1 MILKRIS
8 LCLLAI
14 QLIAPSF
21 AQDTTQQII
30 KGRMNSAAQMKKPYV
45 ILISID
51 GMRTDFT
58 ELHNASFLQ
67 KASKEGVR
75 AKFMTPSFPS
85 LTFPNHYAIA
95 TGQYPS
101 HNGLVDNTY
110 FDKATGAQYS
120 MSNKKLVADPR
131 YYGGTPIWVLAE
143 KQQMV
148 SASYFWV
155 GSEAPVE
162 GINPTYYY
170 NYNEKTNIGTRIQA
184 VKDWL
189 SLPEE
194 KRPHLI
200 TFYFPEVDHDAHSYG
215 TKDAKVTKAVQ
226 FVDSAINAI
235 QESLKELKLPIN
247 YIVVS
252 DHGMTDVDN
261 VNTMG
266 LPKQIDTAAFRV
278 PWGDALLH
286 LYAKDSTKISSTVE
300 ALKKDTSFNT
310 YTLNETP
317 AYWHYTKK
325 DDRFDRLGDIII
337 TPKLPKVFNL
347 GTRKTTPGKHGFD
360 NHHTDMRATFI
371 AWGPAFKKG
380 ITIEGFENVNVYPL
394 VAKILGLQVDE
405 TKIDGRFKVLA
416 PILKNK

>member
-1 MILKRIS
+1 MLKRFNLFTI
-8 LCLLAI
+8 AI
-14 QLIAPSF
+14 MMIATSF

-30 KGRMNSAAQMKKPYV
+30 AGRKNSTAQMKKPYV
-45 ILISID
+45 IMISID

-58 ELHNASFLQ
+58 EMHHASFLQ

-75 AKFMTPSFPS
+75 AKYMIPSYPS

-95 TGQYPS
+95 TGQYPA

-110 FDKATGAQYS
+110 FDKATGVQYS
-120 MSNKKLVADPR
+120 MSNVKLVTNPK

-143 KQQMV
+143 KQEMI

-162 GINPTYYY
+162 GTHPTYYY
-170 NYNEKTNIGTRIQA
+170 NYNEKTNIATRIQA

-200 TFYFPEVDHDAHSYG
+200 TFYFPEVDHDAHTYG
-215 TKDAKVTKAVQ
+215 TKDNRVTKAVQ

-235 QESLKELKLPIN
+235 QESLASLHLPIN

-286 LYAKDSTKISSTVE
+286 LYAKDSSKINSTAE

-310 YTLNETP
+310 YRLNETP
-317 AYWHYTKK
+317 AYWHYAKK

-360 NHHTDMRATFI
+360 NHHPDMRATFI

-394 VAKILGLQVDE
+394 VAHILGLQLDE
-405 TKIDGRFKVLA
+405 TKIDGRLKVLA
-416 PILKNK
+416 PVLKNK

>member
-1 MILKRIS
+1 MLKRFN
-8 LCLLAI
+8 LFM
-14 QLIAPSF
+14 IATMMFATSF

-30 KGRMNSAAQMKKPYV
+30 AGRKNSSVQMKKPYV
-45 ILISID
+45 IMISID

-58 ELHNASFLQ
+58 EMHNASFLQ

-75 AKFMTPSFPS
+75 AKFMIPSFPS

-95 TGQYPS
+95 TGQYPA

-110 FDKATGAQYS
+110 FDKATGVQYS
-120 MSNKKLVADPR
+120 MSNVKLVTNPK

-143 KQQMV
+143 KQEMI

-162 GINPTYYY
+162 GTHPTYYY
-170 NYNEKTNIGTRIQA
+170 NYNEKTNIATRIQA

-200 TFYFPEVDHDAHSYG
+200 TLYFPEVDHDAHTYG
-215 TKDAKVTKAVQ
+215 TKDNKVTKAVQ

-235 QESLKELKLPIN
+235 QERLASLHLPIN

-266 LPKQIDTAAFRV
+266 LPKQIDTASFRV

-286 LYAKDSTKISSTVE
+286 LYAKDSSKINSTVE

-317 AYWHYTKK
+317 AYWHYAKK

-360 NHHTDMRATFI
+360 NHHPDMRATFI

-380 ITIEGFENVNVYPL
+380 LIIDGFENVNVYPL
-394 VAKILGLQVDE
+394 VAHILGLQLDE
-405 TKIDGRFKVLA
+405 TKIDGRLKVLA
-416 PILKNK
+416 PVLKNK

>member
-1 MILKRIS
+1 MLKKFNLFMI
-8 LCLLAI
+8 ATMMF
-14 QLIAPSF
+14 ATSF

-30 KGRMNSAAQMKKPYV
+30 SGRKNSAEQMKKPYV
-45 ILISID
+45 IMISID

-58 ELHNASFLQ
+58 EMHNASFLQ

-75 AKFMTPSFPS
+75 AKYMIPSFPS

-95 TGQYPS
+95 TGQYPA

-110 FDKATGAQYS
+110 FDKATGVQYS
-120 MSNKKLVADPR
+120 MSNVKLVTNPK

-143 KQQMV
+143 KQEMI

-162 GINPTYYY
+162 GTHPTYYY
-170 NYNEKTNIGTRIQA
+170 NYNEKTNIATRIQA
-184 VKDWL
+184 IEDWL

-200 TFYFPEVDHDAHSYG
+200 TLYFPEVDHDAHTYG
-215 TKDAKVTKAVQ
+215 TKDNKVTKAVQ

-235 QESLKELKLPIN
+235 QERLASLHLPIN

-266 LPKQIDTAAFRV
+266 LPKQIDTASFRV

-286 LYAKDSTKISSTVE
+286 LYAKDSSKINSTVE
-300 ALKKDTSFNT
+300 ALKKDTLFNT

-317 AYWHYTKK
+317 AYWHYAKK

-360 NHHTDMRATFI
+360 NHHPDMRATFI

-394 VAKILGLQVDE
+394 VAHILGLQLDE

>member
-1 MILKRIS
+1 MI
-8 LCLLAI
+8 ATMMF
-14 QLIAPSF
+14 ATSF

-30 KGRMNSAAQMKKPYV
+30 AGRKNSAAQMKKPYV
-45 ILISID
+45 IMISID

-58 ELHNASFLQ
+58 EMHNASFLQ

-75 AKFMTPSFPS
+75 AKFMIPSFPS

-95 TGQYPS
+95 TGQYPA

-110 FDKATGAQYS
+110 FDKATGVQYS
-120 MSNKKLVADPR
+120 MSNVKLVTNPK

-143 KQQMV
+143 RQEMI

-162 GINPTYYY
+162 GTHPTYYY
-170 NYNEKTNIGTRIQA
+170 NYNEKTNIATRIQA
-184 VKDWL
+184 IKDWL

-200 TFYFPEVDHDAHSYG
+200 TLYFPEVDHDAHTYG
-215 TKDAKVTKAVQ
+215 TKDNKVTKAVQ

-235 QESLKELKLPIN
+235 QEHLAKLHLPIN

-266 LPKQIDTAAFRV
+266 LPKQIDTAYFRV

-286 LYAKDSTKISSTVE
+286 LYAKDSSKINSTVE

-317 AYWHYTKK
+317 EYWHYAKK

-360 NHHTDMRATFI
+360 NHHPDMRATFI

-394 VAKILGLQVDE
+394 VAHILGLQLDE
-405 TKIDGRFKVLA
+405 RKIDGRLKVLV
-416 PILKNK
+416 PVLKNK

>member
-1 MILKRIS
+1 MLKRFN
-8 LCLLAI
+8 LCMAAMMM
-14 QLIAPSF
+14 IASSF

-30 KGRMNSAAQMKKPYV
+30 AGRKNSATQMKKPYV
-45 ILISID
+45 IMISID
-51 GMRTDFT
+51 GMRTDFA
-58 ELHNASFLQ
+58 ELHHASFLQ
-67 KASKEGVR
+67 KVSKEGVR
-75 AKFMTPSFPS
+75 AKYMIPSFPS

-95 TGQYPS
+95 TGQYPA

-110 FDKATGAQYS
+110 FDKATGVQYS
-120 MSNKKLVADPR
+120 MSNVKLVTNPK

-143 KQQMV
+143 KQQMI

-162 GINPTYYY
+162 GTHPTYYY
-170 NYNEKTNIGTRIQA
+170 NYNEKTNIATRIKA

-200 TFYFPEVDHDAHSYG
+200 TFYFPEVDHDAHTYG
-215 TKDAKVTKAVQ
+215 TKDNKVTKAVQ

-235 QESLKELKLPIN
+235 QENLKDLNLPIN

-266 LPKQIDTAAFRV
+266 LPKQIDTASFRV

-286 LYAKDSTKISSTVE
+286 LYAKDSSKINTTVE

-317 AYWHYTKK
+317 AHWHYAKK

-337 TPKLPKVFNL
+337 TPNLPKVFNL

-360 NHHTDMRATFI
+360 NHHPDMRATFI

-380 ITIEGFENVNVYPL
+380 LVIDGFENINVYPL
-394 VAKILGLQVDE
+394 IANILGLQLDE
-405 TKIDGRFKVLA
+405 KKIDGSFKVLA
-416 PILKNK
+416 PILKK

>member
-110 FDKATGAQYS
+110 FDKASGAQYS

-170 NYNEKTNIGTRIQA
+170 NYNEKTNIATRIQA

-266 LPKQIDTAAFRV
+266 LPKQIDTAYFLV

-286 LYAKDSTKISSTVE
+286 LYAKDSTKINATAE

-325 DDRFDRLGDIII
+325 DDRFDRLGDIIV

-347 GTRKTTPGKHGFD
+347 GNRKTTPGKHGFD
-360 NHHTDMRATFI
+360 NHHPDMRATFI

-380 ITIEGFENVNVYPL
+380 VVIDGFENVNVYPL
-394 VAKILGLQVDE
+394 VAKILGLQLDE
-405 TKIDGRFKVLA
+405 KKIDGRLKVLA
-416 PILKNK
+416 PILQY

>member
-1 MILKRIS
+1 MLKRFNLFTI
-8 LCLLAI
+8 AI
-14 QLIAPSF
+14 MMIATSF

-30 KGRMNSAAQMKKPYV
+30 AGRKNSTAQMKKPYV

-58 ELHNASFLQ
+58 EMHHASFLQ

-75 AKFMTPSFPS
+75 AKYMIPSFPS

-95 TGQYPS
+95 TGQYPA

-110 FDKATGAQYS
+110 FDKATGVQYS
-120 MSNKKLVADPR
+120 MSNVKLVTNPK

-143 KQQMV
+143 KQEMI

-162 GINPTYYY
+162 GTHPTYYY
-170 NYNEKTNIGTRIQA
+170 NYNEKTNIATRIQA

-200 TFYFPEVDHDAHSYG
+200 TLYFPEVDHDAHTYG
-215 TKDAKVTKAVQ
+215 TKDNRVTKAVQ

-235 QESLKELKLPIN
+235 QESLASLHLPIN

-261 VNTMG
+261 INTMG

-286 LYAKDSTKISSTVE
+286 LYAKDSSKINSTAE

-310 YTLNETP
+310 YKLNETP
-317 AYWHYTKK
+317 AYWHYAKK

-360 NHHTDMRATFI
+360 NHQPDMRATFI

-394 VAKILGLQVDE
+394 VAKILGLQLDE
-405 TKIDGRFKVLA
+405 TKIDGRLKVLA
-416 PILKNK
+416 PVLKNK

>member
-1 MILKRIS
+1 MLKRFN
-8 LCLLAI
+8 LLV
-14 QLIAPSF
+14 IAMMMIASSF

-30 KGRMNSAAQMKKPYV
+30 SGRKNSAEQMKKPYV
-45 ILISID
+45 IMISID

-58 ELHNASFLQ
+58 ELHQASFLQ

-75 AKFMTPSFPS
+75 AKYMIPSFPS

-110 FDKATGAQYS
+110 FDKASGMQYS
-120 MSNKKLVADPR
+120 MSNKKLVADPK

-143 KQQMV
+143 KQQMM

-155 GSEAPVE
+155 GSEAPIE
-162 GINPTYYY
+162 GYLPSYYY
-170 NYNEKTNIGTRIQA
+170 NYNEKTNIATRIQA
-184 VKDWL
+184 VEDWL
-189 SLPEE
+189 TLPEE

-200 TFYFPEVDHDAHSYG
+200 TLYFPEVDHDAHSFG
-215 TKDAKVTKAVQ
+215 TKDNRVTKAVQ

-235 QESLKELKLPIN
+235 QENLKSLNLPIN

-266 LPKQIDTAAFRV
+266 LPRQIDTAAFRV

-317 AYWHYTKK
+317 AYWHYAKK

-360 NHHTDMRATFI
+360 NHHPDMRATFI

-394 VAKILGLQVDE
+394 VAKILGLPLDE
-405 TKIDGRFKVLA
+405 TKIDGSIKVLA
-416 PILKNK
+416 PVLKNK

>member
-1 MILKRIS
+1 MLKRFN
-8 LCLLAI
+8 LCMAAI
-14 QLIAPSF
+14 MMIASSF

-30 KGRMNSAAQMKKPYV
+30 AGRKNSATQMKKPYV
-45 ILISID
+45 IMISID
-51 GMRTDFT
+51 GMRTDFA
-58 ELHNASFLQ
+58 ELHHASFLQ
-67 KASKEGVR
+67 KVSKEGVR
-75 AKFMTPSFPS
+75 AKYMIPSFPS

-95 TGQYPS
+95 TGQYPA

-110 FDKATGAQYS
+110 FDKATGVQYS
-120 MSNKKLVADPR
+120 MSNVKLVTNPK

-143 KQQMV
+143 KQQMI

-162 GINPTYYY
+162 GTYPTYYY
-170 NYNEKTNIGTRIQA
+170 NYNEKTNIATRIQA

-200 TFYFPEVDHDAHSYG
+200 SFYFPEVDHDAHTYG
-215 TKDAKVTKAVQ
+215 TKDNKVTKAVQ

-235 QESLKELKLPIN
+235 QENLKDLNLPIN

-266 LPKQIDTAAFRV
+266 LPKQIDTASFRV

-286 LYAKDSTKISSTVE
+286 LYAKDSSKINATVE

-317 AYWHYTKK
+317 AYWHYAKK

-337 TPKLPKVFNL
+337 TPNLPKVFNL

-360 NHHTDMRATFI
+360 NHHPDMRATFI

-380 ITIEGFENVNVYPL
+380 LVIDGFENINVYPL
-394 VAKILGLQVDE
+394 IANILGLQLDE
-405 TKIDGRFKVLA
+405 KKIDGSFKVLA
-416 PILKNK
+416 PILKK

>member
-1 MILKRIS
+1 MLKRFNLFTI
-8 LCLLAI
+8 AI
-14 QLIAPSF
+14 MMIATSF

-30 KGRMNSAAQMKKPYV
+30 AGRKNSTAQMKKPYV

-58 ELHNASFLQ
+58 EMHHASFLQ

-75 AKFMTPSFPS
+75 AKYMIPSYPS

-95 TGQYPS
+95 TGQYPA

-110 FDKATGAQYS
+110 FDKATGVQYS
-120 MSNKKLVADPR
+120 MSNVKLVTNPK

-143 KQQMV
+143 KQEMI

-162 GINPTYYY
+162 GTHPTYYY
-170 NYNEKTNIGTRIQA
+170 NYNEKTNIATRIQA

-200 TFYFPEVDHDAHSYG
+200 TFYFPEVDHDAHTYG
-215 TKDAKVTKAVQ
+215 TKDNRVTKAVQ

-235 QESLKELKLPIN
+235 QESLASLHLPIN

-286 LYAKDSTKISSTVE
+286 LYAKDSSKINSTAE

-317 AYWHYTKK
+317 AYWHYAKK

-360 NHHTDMRATFI
+360 NHHPDMRATFI

-394 VAKILGLQVDE
+394 VAKILGLQLDE
-405 TKIDGRFKVLA
+405 TKIDGRLKVLA
-416 PILKNK
+416 PVLKNK

>member
-1 MILKRIS
+1 MLKRFN
-8 LCLLAI
+8 LCMAAMMM
-14 QLIAPSF
+14 IASIF

-30 KGRMNSAAQMKKPYV
+30 AGRKNSATQMKKPYV
-45 ILISID
+45 IMISID
-51 GMRTDFT
+51 GMRTDFA
-58 ELHNASFLQ
+58 ELHHASFLQ
-67 KASKEGVR
+67 KVSKEGVR
-75 AKFMTPSFPS
+75 AKYMIPSFPS

-95 TGQYPS
+95 TGQYPA

-110 FDKATGAQYS
+110 FDKATGVQYS
-120 MSNKKLVADPR
+120 MSNVKLVTNPK

-143 KQQMV
+143 KQQMI

-162 GINPTYYY
+162 GTHPTYYY
-170 NYNEKTNIGTRIQA
+170 NYNEKTNIAIRIKA

-200 TFYFPEVDHDAHSYG
+200 TFYFPEVDHDAHTYG
-215 TKDAKVTKAVQ
+215 TKDNKVTKAVQ

-235 QESLKELKLPIN
+235 QENLKDLNLPIN

-266 LPKQIDTAAFRV
+266 LPKQIDTASFRV

-286 LYAKDSTKISSTVE
+286 LYAKDSSKINATVE

-310 YTLNETP
+310 YTLDETP
-317 AYWHYTKK
+317 AYWHYAKK

-337 TPKLPKVFNL
+337 TPNLPKVFNL

-360 NHHTDMRATFI
+360 NHHPDMRATFI

-380 ITIEGFENVNVYPL
+380 LVIDGFENINVYPL
-394 VAKILGLQVDE
+394 IANILGLQLDE
-405 TKIDGRFKVLA
+405 KKIDGSFNVLA
-416 PILKNK
+416 PILKK

>member
-1 MILKRIS
+1 
-8 LCLLAI
+8 
-14 QLIAPSF
+14 
-21 AQDTTQQII
+21 
-30 KGRMNSAAQMKKPYV
+30 
-45 ILISID
+45 
-51 GMRTDFT
+51 
-58 ELHNASFLQ
+58 
-67 KASKEGVR
+67 
-75 AKFMTPSFPS
+75 
-85 LTFPNHYAIA
+85 
-95 TGQYPS
+95 
-101 HNGLVDNTY
+101 
-110 FDKATGAQYS
+110 
-120 MSNKKLVADPR
+120 
-131 YYGGTPIWVLAE
+131 
-143 KQQMV
+143 MV

-162 GINPTYYY
+162 GINPTYFY
-170 NYNEKTNIGTRIQA
+170 NYNEKTNIATRIQA

-235 QESLKELKLPIN
+235 QESLKDLKLPIN

-261 VNTMG
+261 VNTLG
-266 LPKQIDTAAFRV
+266 LPKQIDTAYFKV

-286 LYAKDSTKISSTVE
+286 LYAKDSTKINATAE

-317 AYWHYTKK
+317 AYWHYAKK

-347 GTRKTTPGKHGFD
+347 GNKKTTPGKHGFD
-360 NHHTDMRATFI
+360 NHHPDMRATFI

-380 ITIEGFENVNVYPL
+380 LVIDGFENVNVYPL
-394 VAKILGLQVDE
+394 VAKILGLQLDE
-405 TKIDGRFKVLA
+405 TKIDGRLKVLA
-416 PILKNK
+416 PILKDK

>member
-1 MILKRIS
+1 MLKRFN
-8 LCLLAI
+8 LLV
-14 QLIAPSF
+14 IAMMMIASSF

-30 KGRMNSAAQMKKPYV
+30 SGRKNSAEQMKKPYV
-45 ILISID
+45 IMISID

-58 ELHNASFLQ
+58 ELHQASFLQ

-75 AKFMTPSFPS
+75 AKYMIPSFPS

-110 FDKATGAQYS
+110 FDKATGVQYS
-120 MSNKKLVADPR
+120 MSNVKLVTNPK

-155 GSEAPVE
+155 GSEAPIE
-162 GINPTYYY
+162 GYLPSYYY
-170 NYNEKTNIGTRIQA
+170 NYNEKTNIATRIQA
-184 VKDWL
+184 IKDWL
-189 SLPEE
+189 TLPEE

-200 TFYFPEVDHDAHSYG
+200 TVYFPEVDHDAHSFG
-215 TKDAKVTKAVQ
+215 TKDNRVTKAVQ

-235 QESLKELKLPIN
+235 QESLASLHLPIN

-261 VNTMG
+261 LNTMG

-286 LYAKDSTKISSTVE
+286 LYAKDSTKINSTVE

-317 AYWHYTKK
+317 AYWHYAKK

-360 NHHTDMRATFI
+360 NHHPDMRATFI
-371 AWGPAFKKG
+371 AWGPAFKNG

-394 VAKILGLQVDE
+394 VAHILGLQLDE
-405 TKIDGRFKVLA
+405 TKIDGRLKVLA

>member
-1 MILKRIS
+1 MLKRFNLFI
-8 LCLLAI
+8 
-14 QLIAPSF
+14 IAMMMIATSF

-30 KGRMNSAAQMKKPYV
+30 AGRKNSTAQMKKPYV
-45 ILISID
+45 IMISID

-58 ELHNASFLQ
+58 EMHNASFLQ

-75 AKFMTPSFPS
+75 AKYMIPSFPS

-95 TGQYPS
+95 TGQYPA

-110 FDKATGAQYS
+110 FDKATGVQYS
-120 MSNKKLVADPR
+120 MSNVKLVTNPK

-143 KQQMV
+143 KQEMI

-155 GSEAPVE
+155 GSETPVE
-162 GINPTYYY
+162 GTHPTYYY
-170 NYNEKTNIGTRIQA
+170 NYNEKTNIATRIQA
-184 VKDWL
+184 IKDWL

-200 TFYFPEVDHDAHSYG
+200 TLYFPEVDHEAHTYG
-215 TKDAKVTKAVQ
+215 TKDNKVTKAVQ

-235 QESLKELKLPIN
+235 QESLASLHLPIN

-266 LPKQIDTAAFRV
+266 LPKQIDTASFRV

-286 LYAKDSTKISSTVE
+286 LYAKDSSKINSTVE

-310 YTLNETP
+310 YSLNETP
-317 AYWHYTKK
+317 AYWHYAKK

-360 NHHTDMRATFI
+360 NHHPDMRATFI
-371 AWGPAFKKG
+371 AWGPAFRKG
-380 ITIEGFENVNVYPL
+380 LVIDGFENVNVYPL
-394 VAKILGLQVDE
+394 IAKILGLQLDE
-405 TKIDGRFKVLA
+405 TKIDGSLKVLA
-416 PILKNK
+416 PILKK

>member
-1 MILKRIS
+1 MLKKFNLFMI
-8 LCLLAI
+8 ATMMF
-14 QLIAPSF
+14 ATSF

-30 KGRMNSAAQMKKPYV
+30 SGRKNSAEQMKKPYV
-45 ILISID
+45 IMISID

-58 ELHNASFLQ
+58 EMHNASFLQ

-75 AKFMTPSFPS
+75 AKFMIPSFPS

-95 TGQYPS
+95 TGQYPA

-110 FDKATGAQYS
+110 FDKETGVQYS
-120 MSNKKLVADPR
+120 MSNVKLVTNPK

-143 KQQMV
+143 KQEMI

-162 GINPTYYY
+162 GTHPTYYY
-170 NYNEKTNIGTRIQA
+170 NYNEKTNIATRIQA
-184 VKDWL
+184 IKDWL

-200 TFYFPEVDHDAHSYG
+200 TLYFPEVDHDAHTYG
-215 TKDAKVTKAVQ
+215 TKDNKVTKAVQ
-226 FVDSAINAI
+226 FVDSAINGI
-235 QESLKELKLPIN
+235 QEGLASLHLPIN

-266 LPKQIDTAAFRV
+266 LPKQIDTASFRV

-286 LYAKDSTKISSTVE
+286 LYAKDSSKINSTVE

-317 AYWHYTKK
+317 AYWHYAKK

-360 NHHTDMRATFI
+360 NHHPDMRATFI

-394 VAKILGLQVDE
+394 VANILGLQLDE
-405 TKIDGRFKVLA
+405 TKIDGRLKVLA
-416 PILKNK
+416 PVLKNK

>member
-1 MILKRIS
+1 MLKRFN
-8 LCLLAI
+8 LCMAAMMM
-14 QLIAPSF
+14 IASSF

-30 KGRMNSAAQMKKPYV
+30 AGRKNSATQMKKPYV
-45 ILISID
+45 IMISID
-51 GMRTDFT
+51 GMRTDFA
-58 ELHNASFLQ
+58 ELHHASFLQ
-67 KASKEGVR
+67 KVSKEGVR
-75 AKFMTPSFPS
+75 AKYMIPSFPS

-95 TGQYPS
+95 TGQYPA

-110 FDKATGAQYS
+110 FDKATGVQYS
-120 MSNKKLVADPR
+120 MSNVKLVTNPK

-143 KQQMV
+143 KQQMI

-162 GINPTYYY
+162 GTHPTYYY
-170 NYNEKTNIGTRIQA
+170 NYNEKTNIATRIQA

-200 TFYFPEVDHDAHSYG
+200 TFYFPEVDHDAHTYG
-215 TKDAKVTKAVQ
+215 TKDNKVTKAVQ

-235 QESLKELKLPIN
+235 QENLKDLNLPIN

-266 LPKQIDTAAFRV
+266 LPKQIDTASFRV

-286 LYAKDSTKISSTVE
+286 LYAKDSSKINATVE
-300 ALKKDTSFNT
+300 ALKKDNSFNT

-317 AYWHYTKK
+317 AYWHYAKK

-337 TPKLPKVFNL
+337 TPNLPKVFNL

-360 NHHTDMRATFI
+360 NHHPDMRATFI

-380 ITIEGFENVNVYPL
+380 LVIDGFENINVYPL
-394 VAKILGLQVDE
+394 IANILGLQLDE
-405 TKIDGRFKVLA
+405 KKIDGSFKVLA
-416 PILKNK
+416 PILKK

>member
-1 MILKRIS
+1 
-8 LCLLAI
+8 
-14 QLIAPSF
+14 
-21 AQDTTQQII
+21 
-30 KGRMNSAAQMKKPYV
+30 
-45 ILISID
+45 
-51 GMRTDFT
+51 
-58 ELHNASFLQ
+58 
-67 KASKEGVR
+67 
-75 AKFMTPSFPS
+75 
-85 LTFPNHYAIA
+85 
-95 TGQYPS
+95 
-101 HNGLVDNTY
+101 
-110 FDKATGAQYS
+110 
-120 MSNKKLVADPR
+120 MSNVKLVTNPK

-155 GSEAPVE
+155 GSEAPIE
-162 GINPTYYY
+162 GYLPSYYY
-170 NYNEKTNIGTRIQA
+170 NYNEKTNIATRIQA
-184 VKDWL
+184 IKDWL
-189 SLPEE
+189 TLPEE

-200 TFYFPEVDHDAHSYG
+200 TLYFPEVDHDAHSFG
-215 TKDAKVTKAVQ
+215 TKDNRVTKAVQ

-235 QESLKELKLPIN
+235 QENLKSLNLPIN

-252 DHGMTDVDN
+252 DHGMTDIDN
-261 VNTMG
+261 INTMG

-286 LYAKDSTKISSTVE
+286 LYAKDSTKINSTVE

-317 AYWHYTKK
+317 AYWHYAKK
-325 DDRFDRLGDIII
+325 DDRYDRLGDIII
-337 TPKLPKVFNL
+337 TPHLPKVFNL

-360 NHHTDMRATFI
+360 NHHPDMRATFI

-380 ITIEGFENVNVYPL
+380 ITIEGFENINVYPL
-394 VAKILGLQVDE
+394 VAKILGLQLDE

>member
-8 LCLLAI
+8 LCLIAI
-14 QLIAPSF
+14 QLIATSF

-45 ILISID
+45 IMISID

-58 ELHNASFLQ
+58 ELHHASFLQ

-75 AKFMTPSFPS
+75 AKYMTPSFPS

-143 KQQMV
+143 KQQMI

-162 GINPTYYY
+162 GINPTYFY
-170 NYNEKTNIGTRIQA
+170 NYNEKTNIATRIQA

-200 TFYFPEVDHDAHSYG
+200 TFYFPEVDHDAHSFG

-235 QESLKELKLPIN
+235 QESLRELNLPIN

-261 VNTMG
+261 INTMG
-266 LPKQIDTAAFRV
+266 LPKQIDTAYFRV

-286 LYAKDSTKISSTVE
+286 LYAKDSTKINTTVE
-300 ALKKDTSFNT
+300 ALKKDTAFNT

-317 AYWHYTKK
+317 AYWHYAKK
-325 DDRFDRLGDIII
+325 DDRFDRLGDIIV

-347 GTRKTTPGKHGFD
+347 GNRKTTPGKHGFD
-360 NHHTDMRATFI
+360 NHHPDMRATFI

-380 ITIEGFENVNVYPL
+380 IVIDGFENINVYPL
-394 VAKILGLQVDE
+394 IAKILGLQLDE
-405 TKIDGRFKVLA
+405 KKIDGRLKVLA

>member
-1 MILKRIS
+1 MLQKISFSILAV
-8 LCLLAI
+8 LMTLGG
-14 QLIAPSF
+14 F

-30 KGRMNSAAQMKKPYV
+30 SGRKNSAAQMKKPYV
-45 ILISID
+45 IMISID
-51 GMRTDFT
+51 GMRADFT
-58 ELHNASFLQ
+58 ELHQASFLQ
-67 KASKEGVR
+67 KVSKEGVR
-75 AKFMTPSFPS
+75 AKYMIPSFPS

-120 MSNKKLVADPR
+120 MSNKKLVSDPK

-155 GSEAPVE
+155 GSEAPIE
-162 GINPTYYY
+162 GYLPTYYY
-170 NYNEKTNIGTRIQA
+170 NYNEKTNIATRIQA
-184 VKDWL
+184 IKDWL

-200 TFYFPEVDHDAHSYG
+200 TLYFPEVDHDAHYYG
-215 TKDAKVTKAVQ
+215 TKDAKLTKAVH

-235 QESLKELKLPIN
+235 QENLKSLHLPIN

-261 VNTMG
+261 INTMK
-266 LPKQIDTAAFRV
+266 LPKQIDTAAFKV

-286 LYAKDSTKISSTVE
+286 LYAKDPTKIESTLE

-310 YTLNETP
+310 YTLYETP
-317 AYWHYTKK
+317 EYWHYGKK

-337 TPKLPKVFNL
+337 TAKLPKVFNL
-347 GTRKTTPGKHGFD
+347 GTSKTTLGKHGFD
-360 NHHTDMRATFI
+360 NHHPDMRATFI
-371 AWGPAFKKG
+371 AWGPSFKKG

-394 VAKILGLQVDE
+394 VAHILGLELDE
-405 TKIDGRFKVLA
+405 TKIDGRFKVLSNT
-416 PILKNK
+416 LKK

>member
-1 MILKRIS
+1 MLKKFNLFMI
-8 LCLLAI
+8 ATMMF
-14 QLIAPSF
+14 ATSF

-30 KGRMNSAAQMKKPYV
+30 SGRKNSAEQMKKPYV
-45 ILISID
+45 IMISID

-58 ELHNASFLQ
+58 EMHNASFLQ

-75 AKFMTPSFPS
+75 AKFMIPSFPS

-95 TGQYPS
+95 TGQYPA

-110 FDKATGAQYS
+110 FDKATGVQYS
-120 MSNKKLVADPR
+120 MSNVKLVTNPK

-143 KQQMV
+143 KQEMI

-162 GINPTYYY
+162 GTHPTYYY
-170 NYNEKTNIGTRIQA
+170 NYNEKTNIATRIQA
-184 VKDWL
+184 IKDWL

-200 TFYFPEVDHDAHSYG
+200 TLYFPEVDHDAHTYG
-215 TKDAKVTKAVQ
+215 TKDNKVTKAVQ

-235 QESLKELKLPIN
+235 QEGLASLHLPIN

-266 LPKQIDTAAFRV
+266 LPKQIDTASFRV

-286 LYAKDSTKISSTVE
+286 LYAKDSSKINSTVE
-300 ALKKDTSFNT
+300 ALKKDTLFNT

-317 AYWHYTKK
+317 AYWHYAKK

-360 NHHTDMRATFI
+360 NHHPDMRATFI

-380 ITIEGFENVNVYPL
+380 LIIDGFENVNVYPL
-394 VAKILGLQVDE
+394 VAHILGLQLDE

>member
-1 MILKRIS
+1 MLKRFNLFI
-8 LCLLAI
+8 
-14 QLIAPSF
+14 IAMMMIATSF

-30 KGRMNSAAQMKKPYV
+30 AGRKNSTAQMKKPYV
-45 ILISID
+45 IMISID

-58 ELHNASFLQ
+58 EMHNASFLQ

-75 AKFMTPSFPS
+75 AKYMIPSFPS

-95 TGQYPS
+95 TGQYPA

-110 FDKATGAQYS
+110 FDKATGVQYS
-120 MSNKKLVADPR
+120 MSNVKLVTNPK

-143 KQQMV
+143 KQEMI

-155 GSEAPVE
+155 GSETPVE
-162 GINPTYYY
+162 GTHPTYYY
-170 NYNEKTNIGTRIQA
+170 NYNEKTNIATRIQA
-184 VKDWL
+184 IKDWL

-200 TFYFPEVDHDAHSYG
+200 TLYFPEVDHDAHTYG
-215 TKDAKVTKAVQ
+215 TKDNKVTKAVQ

-235 QESLKELKLPIN
+235 QESLASLHLPIN

-266 LPKQIDTAAFRV
+266 LPKQIDTASFRV

-286 LYAKDSTKISSTVE
+286 LYAKDSSKINSTVE

-310 YTLNETP
+310 YSLNETP
-317 AYWHYTKK
+317 AYWHYAKK

-360 NHHTDMRATFI
+360 NHHPDMRATFI
-371 AWGPAFKKG
+371 AWGPAFRKG
-380 ITIEGFENVNVYPL
+380 LVIDGFENVNVYPL
-394 VAKILGLQVDE
+394 VAHILGLQLDE
-405 TKIDGRFKVLA
+405 TKIDGSLKVLA
-416 PILKNK
+416 PILKK

>member
-1 MILKRIS
+1 MLKKFNLFMI
-8 LCLLAI
+8 ATMMF
-14 QLIAPSF
+14 ATSF

-30 KGRMNSAAQMKKPYV
+30 SGRKNSAEQMKKPYV
-45 ILISID
+45 IMISID

-58 ELHNASFLQ
+58 EMHNASFLQ

-75 AKFMTPSFPS
+75 AKYMIPSFPS

-95 TGQYPS
+95 TGQYPA

-110 FDKATGAQYS
+110 FDKATGVQYS
-120 MSNKKLVADPR
+120 MSNVKLVTNPK

-143 KQQMV
+143 KQEMI

-162 GINPTYYY
+162 GTHPTYYY
-170 NYNEKTNIGTRIQA
+170 NYNEKTNIATRIQA
-184 VKDWL
+184 IKDWL

-200 TFYFPEVDHDAHSYG
+200 TLYFPEVDHDAHTYG
-215 TKDAKVTKAVQ
+215 TKDNKVTKAVQ

-235 QESLKELKLPIN
+235 QEGLASLHLPIN

-266 LPKQIDTAAFRV
+266 LPKQIDTASFRV

-286 LYAKDSTKISSTVE
+286 LYAKDSSKINSTVE

-317 AYWHYTKK
+317 AYWHYAKK

-360 NHHTDMRATFI
+360 NHHPDMRATFI

-394 VAKILGLQVDE
+394 VAKILGLQLDE
-405 TKIDGRFKVLA
+405 TKIDGRLKVLA
-416 PILKNK
+416 PVLKNK

>member
-1 MILKRIS
+1 MLKRFN
-8 LCLLAI
+8 LCMVAMMM
-14 QLIAPSF
+14 IASSF

-30 KGRMNSAAQMKKPYV
+30 AGRKNSATQMKKPYV
-45 ILISID
+45 IMISID
-51 GMRTDFT
+51 GMRTDFA
-58 ELHNASFLQ
+58 ELHHASFLQ
-67 KASKEGVR
+67 KVSKEGVR
-75 AKFMTPSFPS
+75 AKYMIPSFPS

-95 TGQYPS
+95 TGQYPA

-110 FDKATGAQYS
+110 FDKATGVQYS
-120 MSNKKLVADPR
+120 MSNVKLVTNPK

-143 KQQMV
+143 KQQMI

-162 GINPTYYY
+162 GTHPTYYY
-170 NYNEKTNIGTRIQA
+170 NYNEKTNIATRIQA

-200 TFYFPEVDHDAHSYG
+200 TFYFPEVDHDAHTYG
-215 TKDAKVTKAVQ
+215 TKDNKVTKAVQ

-235 QESLKELKLPIN
+235 QENLKDLNLPIN

-266 LPKQIDTAAFRV
+266 LPKQIDTASFRV

-286 LYAKDSTKISSTVE
+286 LYAKDSSKINATVE
-300 ALKKDTSFNT
+300 ALKKDNSFNT

-317 AYWHYTKK
+317 AYWHYAKK

-337 TPKLPKVFNL
+337 TPNLPKVFNL

-360 NHHTDMRATFI
+360 NHHPDMRATFI

-380 ITIEGFENVNVYPL
+380 LVIDGFENINVYPL
-394 VAKILGLQVDE
+394 IANILGLQLDE
-405 TKIDGRFKVLA
+405 KKIDGSFKVLA
-416 PILKNK
+416 PILKK

>member
-1 MILKRIS
+1 MLKRFN
-8 LCLLAI
+8 LCMAAI
-14 QLIAPSF
+14 MMIASSF

-30 KGRMNSAAQMKKPYV
+30 AGRKNSATQMKKPYV
-45 ILISID
+45 IMISID
-51 GMRTDFT
+51 GMRTDFA
-58 ELHNASFLQ
+58 ELHHASFLQ
-67 KASKEGVR
+67 KVSKEGVR
-75 AKFMTPSFPS
+75 AKYMIPSFPS

-95 TGQYPS
+95 TGQYPA

-110 FDKATGAQYS
+110 FDKATGVQYS
-120 MSNKKLVADPR
+120 MSNVKLVTNPK

-143 KQQMV
+143 KQQMI

-162 GINPTYYY
+162 GTHPTYYY
-170 NYNEKTNIGTRIQA
+170 NYNEKTNIATRIQA

-200 TFYFPEVDHDAHSYG
+200 TFYFPEVDHDAHTYG
-215 TKDAKVTKAVQ
+215 TKDNKVTKAVQ

-235 QESLKELKLPIN
+235 QENLKDLNLPIN

-266 LPKQIDTAAFRV
+266 LPKQIDTASFRV

-286 LYAKDSTKISSTVE
+286 LYAKDSSKINATVE
-300 ALKKDTSFNT
+300 ALKKDNSFNT

-317 AYWHYTKK
+317 AYWHYAKK

-337 TPKLPKVFNL
+337 TPNLPKVFNL

-360 NHHTDMRATFI
+360 NHHPDMRATFI

-380 ITIEGFENVNVYPL
+380 LVIDGFENINVYPL
-394 VAKILGLQVDE
+394 IANILGLQLDE
-405 TKIDGRFKVLA
+405 KKIDGSFKVLA
-416 PILKNK
+416 PILKK

>member
-1 MILKRIS
+1 MLKRFN
-8 LCLLAI
+8 LFM
-14 QLIAPSF
+14 IATMMFATSF

-30 KGRMNSAAQMKKPYV
+30 SGRKNSAEQMKKPYV
-45 ILISID
+45 IMISID

-58 ELHNASFLQ
+58 EMHNASFLQ

-75 AKFMTPSFPS
+75 AKFMIPSFPS

-95 TGQYPS
+95 TGQYPA

-110 FDKATGAQYS
+110 FDKATGVQYS
-120 MSNKKLVADPR
+120 MSNVKLVTNPK

-143 KQQMV
+143 KQEMI

-162 GINPTYYY
+162 GTHPTYYY
-170 NYNEKTNIGTRIQA
+170 NYNEKTNIATRIQA
-184 VKDWL
+184 IKDWL

-200 TFYFPEVDHDAHSYG
+200 TLYFPEVDHDAHTYG
-215 TKDAKVTKAVQ
+215 TKDNKVTKAVQ

-235 QESLKELKLPIN
+235 QERLASLHLPIN

-266 LPKQIDTAAFRV
+266 LPKQIDTASFRV

-286 LYAKDSTKISSTVE
+286 LYAKDNSKINSTVE

-317 AYWHYTKK
+317 AYWHYAKK

-360 NHHTDMRATFI
+360 NHHPDMRATFI

-380 ITIEGFENVNVYPL
+380 LIIDGFENVNVYPL
-394 VAKILGLQVDE
+394 VAHILGLQLDE

>member
-1 MILKRIS
+1 MLKRFN
-8 LCLLAI
+8 LCM
-14 QLIAPSF
+14 IAMMMIATSF

-30 KGRMNSAAQMKKPYV
+30 AGRKNSADQMKKPYV
-45 ILISID
+45 IMISID
-51 GMRTDFT
+51 GMRTDFA
-58 ELHNASFLQ
+58 ELHHASFLQ
-67 KASKEGVR
+67 KVSKEGVR
-75 AKFMTPSFPS
+75 AKYMIPSFPS

-95 TGQYPS
+95 TGQYPA

-110 FDKATGAQYS
+110 FDKATGVQYS
-120 MSNKKLVADPR
+120 MSNVKLVTNPK

-143 KQQMV
+143 KQQMI

-162 GINPTYYY
+162 GTHPTYYY
-170 NYNEKTNIGTRIQA
+170 NYNEKTNIATRIKA

-200 TFYFPEVDHDAHSYG
+200 TFYFPEVDHDAHTYG
-215 TKDAKVTKAVQ
+215 TKDNKVTKAVQ

-235 QESLKELKLPIN
+235 QENLKDLNLPIN

-266 LPKQIDTAAFRV
+266 LPKQIDTASFRV

-286 LYAKDSTKISSTVE
+286 LYAKDSSKINTTVE

-317 AYWHYTKK
+317 AHWHYAKK

-337 TPKLPKVFNL
+337 TPNLPKVFNL

-360 NHHTDMRATFI
+360 NHHPDMRATFI

-380 ITIEGFENVNVYPL
+380 LVIDGFENINVYPL
-394 VAKILGLQVDE
+394 IANILGLQLDE
-405 TKIDGRFKVLA
+405 KKIDGCFKVLA
-416 PILKNK
+416 PILKK

>member
-1 MILKRIS
+1 MLKRFN
-8 LCLLAI
+8 LCMVAI
-14 QLIAPSF
+14 MMIASSF

-30 KGRMNSAAQMKKPYV
+30 AGRKNSATQMKKPYV
-45 ILISID
+45 IMISID
-51 GMRTDFT
+51 GMRTDFA
-58 ELHNASFLQ
+58 ELHHASFLQ
-67 KASKEGVR
+67 KVSKEGVR
-75 AKFMTPSFPS
+75 AKYMIPSFPS

-95 TGQYPS
+95 TGQYPA

-110 FDKATGAQYS
+110 FDKATGVQYS
-120 MSNKKLVADPR
+120 MSNVKLVTNPK

-143 KQQMV
+143 KQQMI

-162 GINPTYYY
+162 GTHPTYYY
-170 NYNEKTNIGTRIQA
+170 NYNEKTNIATRIKA

-200 TFYFPEVDHDAHSYG
+200 TFYFPEVDHDAHTYG
-215 TKDAKVTKAVQ
+215 TKDNKVTKAVQ

-235 QESLKELKLPIN
+235 QENLKDLNLPIN

-266 LPKQIDTAAFRV
+266 LPKQIDTASFRV

-286 LYAKDSTKISSTVE
+286 LYAKDSSKINTTVE

-317 AYWHYTKK
+317 AHWHYAKK

-337 TPKLPKVFNL
+337 TPNLPKVFNL

-360 NHHTDMRATFI
+360 NHHPDMRATFI

-380 ITIEGFENVNVYPL
+380 LVIDGFENINVYPL
-394 VAKILGLQVDE
+394 IANILGLQLDE
-405 TKIDGRFKVLA
+405 KKIDGSFKVLA
-416 PILKNK
+416 PILKK

>member
-1 MILKRIS
+1 MLKRFN
-8 LCLLAI
+8 LLV
-14 QLIAPSF
+14 IAMMMIASSF

-30 KGRMNSAAQMKKPYV
+30 SGRKNSAEQMKKPYV
-45 ILISID
+45 IMISID

-58 ELHNASFLQ
+58 ELHQANFLR

-75 AKFMTPSFPS
+75 AKYMIPSFPS

-110 FDKATGAQYS
+110 FDKATGVQYS
-120 MSNKKLVADPR
+120 MSNVKLVTNPK

-155 GSEAPVE
+155 GSEAPIE
-162 GINPTYYY
+162 GYLPSYYY
-170 NYNEKTNIGTRIQA
+170 NYNEKTNIATRIQA

-189 SLPEE
+189 TLPEE

-200 TFYFPEVDHDAHSYG
+200 TLYFPEVDHDAHSFG
-215 TKDAKVTKAVQ
+215 TKDNRVTKAVQ

-235 QESLKELKLPIN
+235 QENLKSLNLPIN

-286 LYAKDSTKISSTVE
+286 LYAKDSSKINSTVE

-317 AYWHYTKK
+317 AYWHYAKK

-360 NHHTDMRATFI
+360 NHHPDMRATFI

-394 VAKILGLQVDE
+394 VAKILGLQLDE
-405 TKIDGRFKVLA
+405 TKIDGRLKVLA
-416 PILKNK
+416 PVLKNK